1 LGCVA
6 SVTSASTIDV
16 DPCITSSAS
25 WAEGCPLHD
34 TDMAAHVGTAGNDE
48 GTVNGDGLGVGLG
61 EGGGEGESDVEG
73 DGLVRTA
80 TVGADPQPDTTITV
94 ASASSP
100 TLRLTGHRNARV
112 WREVTDRP
120 ASTGAQA

>member
-1 LGCVA
+1 
-6 SVTSASTIDV
+6 
-16 DPCITSSAS
+16 
-25 WAEGCPLHD
+25 
-34 TDMAAHVGTAGNDE
+34 MAAHVGTAGNDE

-80 TVGADPQPDTTITV
+80 TVGADPQPDTSITV

-120 ASTGAQA
+120 PRGSPRTYGEASACAGFNTGAQG